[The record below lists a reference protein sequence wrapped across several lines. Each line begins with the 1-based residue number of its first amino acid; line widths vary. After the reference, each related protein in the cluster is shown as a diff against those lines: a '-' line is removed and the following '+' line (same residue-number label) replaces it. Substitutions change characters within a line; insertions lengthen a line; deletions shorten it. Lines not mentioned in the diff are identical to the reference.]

1 MTNHPTHQDT
11 TEYQNS
17 IALNG
22 LFDMEVTAFHS
33 DGMIED
39 EWNGIVI
46 QVTALP
52 SGTEYFLADK
62 YRPFDDYF
70 IARNFHE
77 AVTALAYAT
86 VFPF

>member
-1 MTNHPTHQDT
+1 MNNHPTTQDT

-22 LFDMEVTAFHS
+22 LFDMEVTAFHT
-33 DGMIED
+33 DEMVED
-39 EWNGIVI
+39 EWNGVII

-70 IARNFHE
+70 ITRDFHE